1 VAKRRRRRRRRSRPA
16 TPVLVALAAGAAALG
31 VALAGTGIATE
42 RSCASPR
49 STPAPTAVAGYSG
62 EQLRNARLIME
73 AGEAAGFGVHGQT
86 LAVMTAAGES
96 SLRALP
102 YGDAAG
108 PDSRGLFQ
116 QRRPWGTLAERM
128 DPTTSATLFYRRLAA
143 VPGWRS
149 MTPTAAAHAVQ
160 VNADPDHYARYWAP
174 AKRIVASL
182 AEEEPAPA
190 RC

>member
-1 VAKRRRRRRRRSRPA
+1 V
-16 TPVLVALAAGAAALG
+16 VVALAAGASV
-31 VALAGTGIATE
+31 VAVAIAGGGIAVE
-42 RSCASPR
+42 RSCAAQAGR
-49 STPAPTAVAGYSG
+49 AETPTKVAGYSG
-62 EQLRNARLIME
+62 EQLRNARLIMA
-73 AGEAAGFGVHGQT
+73 AGEAAGFGTRGQT

-116 QRRPWGTLAERM
+116 QRRSWGTLAERM
-128 DPTTSATLFYRRLAA
+128 DPTTSATLFYRRLAG

-160 VNADPDHYARYWAP
+160 INADPDHYARYWAP
-174 AKRIVASL
+174 AKRIVTTLA
-182 AEEEPAPA
+182 AEEQAAAAA